1 MLSLG
6 SGYFF
11 LSFLSSCDSY
21 MDIPTDMAEAHGHAN
36 DGVCSQGIL
45 LVSSLLPAL
54 LLDIVTVALHLLS
67 HCHGYAPGHH

>member
-1 MLSLG
+1 
-6 SGYFF
+6 
-11 LSFLSSCDSY
+11 